1 MKSAP
6 RDMELLGGP
15 IDGMLVRLP
24 ADCRLYV
31 AAHGNRWAVYR
42 RTKSDKLRFIAI
54 VDTVVDS
61 FDDGNDNDNSN
72 E

>member
-31 AAHGNRWAVYR
+31 AAHGKRWAVYR

-61 FDDGNDNDNSN
+61 FDDGDNGNNN